1 MKTKKKLLMKARCNF
16 GKALRLP
23 LFVLLLSF
31 LLPSISKADDMV
43 LRVWQADGKVM
54 NINLSEEPVTTY
66 ADGQLIIT
74 TTKTTVTF
82 PLEQV
87 VKYTYSDGTDGIS
100 SPSAISSEVSA
111 DGETITFTGLKPGTA
126 VSLYTVAGQLVSTVT
141 ASGPTKT
148 AVSVSQLPVG
158 VYVVKANGV
167 TYKITKR

>member
-1 MKTKKKLLMKARCNF
+1 MKKTKLCCSATLLA
-16 GKALRLP
+16 
-23 LFVLLLSF
+23 LLLTF
-31 LLPSISKADDMV
+31 LLPSAVKADDMV

-54 NINLSEEPVTTY
+54 NIKLSEEPVTTY

-100 SPSAISSEVSA
+100 SPATMSSEVSG
-111 DGETITFTGLKPGTA
+111 DGETIVFKGLKPGTP

-141 ASGPTKT
+141 SAGPSKT
-148 AVSVSQLPVG
+148 SVSVSQLPVG
-158 VYVVKANGV
+158 VYVVKTNGI